1 MDIHVI
7 YKMLL
12 WASLGLFILR
22 VLGQIYAALYKVSWL
37 PSMQEW
43 YSGVL
48 RYYLLLPSQII
59 IIMLMTMVAYD
70 FTRGEGFFFVTNP
83 VTSIVL
89 IIFSI
94 IYFSSMVVRYII
106 KMILH
111 PEQRWFGGCI
121 PIVFH
126 EVLATFIF
134 LCGTYSRI
142 G

>member
-1 MDIHVI
+1 MDIHVM
-7 YKMLL
+7 YKILL
-12 WASLGLFILR
+12 WASLVLFIHR
-22 VLGQIYAALYKVSWL
+22 VLGQIYVAIYNVTWL
-37 PSMQEW
+37 PPMKEW

-48 RYYLLLPSQII
+48 RYYLLLPLQII

-70 FTRGEGFFFVTNP
+70 FTRGEGFFFVTSP
-83 VTSIVL
+83 VTSTAL
-89 IIFSI
+89 IILSV
-94 IYFSSMVVRYII
+94 IYFSSMVVRYFI
-106 KMILH
+106 KMVRY